1 MVSVIYVANSK
12 IIYLKFRMSEASLS
26 PAALTLE
33 PAYDG
38 EAQFCL
44 AGCPASQIPVSPW
57 LLALRSKLT
66 QLGPL

>member
-1 MVSVIYVANSK
+1 
-12 IIYLKFRMSEASLS
+12 MSEASLS